1 MRKIALIIS
10 ALFLLFSV
18 FSVNVFAYDTLVEDG
33 ALLFSSDELSQ
44 IDDAADNFADETG
57 YSLAVVTTDDAQGMS
72 AADYA
77 DEYYNNLIFNSSWS
91 YDGLLLLID
100 MDNREVYISTTGE
113 CIGVFDDSTV
123 DYIIDCG
130 YDDLVDGD
138 YAYCMLDMID
148 AAKDAAENWSGDE
161 YYILNEEDYSFGDPE
176 FSGGIVEF
184 EGEIYEVTPDGDWVL
199 TDEND
204 YYYNNDYNYGNSNRL
219 KISNLLTYIVVSL
232 VIAAIAVFAVKH
244 SYKNTGKDEGF
255 DADDV
260 TLKLTASN
268 DSVIS
273 RNVITTPIPRNN
285 NRNNHRGGTG
295 AGSFR
300 GGSSVHRSGG
310 GISHGGGGRKF

>member
-1 MRKIALIIS
+1 MRKIAL
-10 ALFLLFSV
+10 FTSV
-18 FSVNVFAYDTLVEDG
+18 FILILNIFSFNVFAYDTLVDD
-33 ALLFSSDELSQ
+33 AAALFSSDEISQ
-44 IDDAADNFADETG
+44 IDDAADNFADETDF
-57 YSLAVVTTDDAQGMS
+57 SLAVVTTEDALGMTS
-72 AADYA
+72 EEYA
-77 DEYYNNLIFNSSWS
+77 DEYYNDLIFNSGWS
-91 YDGLLLLID
+91 HDGLLMLID
-100 MDNREVYISTTGE
+100 MDNREVYISTAGE

-130 YDDLVDGD
+130 YDDLIDGD
-138 YAYCMLDMID
+138 YAHCMLDMID

-161 YYILNEEDYSFGDPE
+161 YYILDEGDYSYGDSE

-184 EGEIYEVTPDGDWVL
+184 DGEIYEVTPDGEWIPA
-199 TDEND
+199 DEYD
-204 YYYNNDYNYGNSNRL
+204 YYYNNYGSSNKF

-232 VIAAIAVFAVKH
+232 VIAAIAVFAVKR

-260 TLKLTASN
+260 MLKLTGSN
-268 DSVIS
+268 DTVIS

-285 NRNNHRGGTG
+285 NRNNHRGGMG
-295 AGSFR
+295 GGSFG